1 MYISVEYLYNNLIL
15 YLFSQFFC
23 YVNSVVV
30 HDVSRR
36 RYGHKINLNIRV
48 GVHSGQVTCGVLGF
62 TGCTN
67 IYSNFGSR
75 WQYEI
80 WGRDVLMASDIEAN
94 GRPGW
99 VHVSQATVDQITRK
113 KVPATA
119 VTEVKHAHPGVI
131 FRNNKDSNLNNN
143 RDNYTFERVQNH
155 NRINTYFVV
164 PNTMVSHICI
174 KVYKSQMLTF
184 FNYVNFFYSV
194 S

>member
-1 MYISVEYLYNNLIL
+1 MYISVEYLYNYLTL
-15 YLFSQFFC
+15 YLFIHFFC
-23 YVNSVVV
+23 YVNSIVV

-48 GVHSGQVTCGVLGF
+48 GVHSGRVTCGVLGF

-113 KVPATA
+113 KVP
-119 VTEVKHAHPGVI
+119 VTEIKHDHPGVI
-131 FRNNKDSNLNNN
+131 FRNNKESNLNNN

-155 NRINTYFVV
+155 NQINTYFVV
-164 PNTMVSHICI
+164 PNTMVSYICV
-174 KVYKSQMLTF
+174 KVCKS
-184 FNYVNFFYSV
+184 
-194 S
+194 

>member
-1 MYISVEYLYNNLIL
+1 M
-15 YLFSQFFC
+15 
-23 YVNSVVV
+23 V

-48 GVHSGQVTCGVLGF
+48 GVHSGRVTCGVLGF

-67 IYSNFGSR
+67 IYNNLGSR
-75 WQYEI
+75 WQYEM
-80 WGRDVLMASDIEAN
+80 WGHDVLMASDIEAS

-113 KVPATA
+113 KVPDTA
-119 VTEVKHAHPGVI
+119 VTEIKHAHPGVI
-131 FRNNKDSNLNNN
+131 FRNNKDLNLNNN

-174 KVYKSQMLTF
+174 NLLLNKVCKSQLLTF
-184 FNYVNFFYSV
+184 FNYINFFYF
-194 S
+194 